1 MPFGNTSIP
10 ESVASFQANAP
21 SGFALAFHIN
31 FTTPRLL
38 FQTYSPEWVRYYS
51 ENGLVMSDPTVL
63 WGFENDGT
71 KRWSE
76 LADLDSAGVLVTAK
90 NYGMAYGLTCAIT
103 LNDTRTIGSFARP
116 DREYSDDEIATL
128 KSEMEALH
136 KATAPVDAMTAEI
149 TAKLNEMNVQVQ
161 AS

>member
-1 MPFGNTSIP
+1 MTTGRH
-10 ESVASFQANAP
+10 SVTETVEGLVSAAP

-31 FTTPRLL
+31 FTTPKLL
-38 FQTYSPEWVRYYS
+38 LQTYSRDWVKYYS

-76 LADLDSAGVLVTAK
+76 LADLDTANVLIAAQEYQM
-90 NYGMAYGLTCAIT
+90 NYGLTCAVSGG
-103 LNDTRTIGSFARP
+103 DTRSIGSFARA
-116 DREYSDDEIATL
+116 DREYDDAEIARL
-128 KSEMEALH
+128 K
-136 KATAPVDAMTAEI
+136 DAMETLHSLTASGEAMTSCTI
-149 TAKLNEMNVQVQ
+149 AELEQLSVHVQ